1 MKKKREGL
9 FQCLIMLALA
19 FCLLAGVK
27 TKALADDYKLAIA
40 GEWVPD
46 SNKNASG
53 TGWTYNGSTKTITL
67 NGLSY
72 NQQGNSAIFAYDM
85 QNLNIVL
92 KGNNTITTTGDN
104 DVSIDVALTSGGTL
118 SFSGTGS
125 LKVSGGNGA
134 IMTTGNITIS
144 SCNIEAECSG
154 NNNNGGI
161 AIKAG
166 GNLSINNASIKATGG
181 TGTNMPISAG
191 LFAEETVTIQNST
204 VTAIGKDAKES
215 CGIFSRK
222 SDENDTGLKGIEIKN
237 STVNASAGKAESY
250 ELGASC
256 GMEVLRGNITITDNS
271 QVNASSTDI
280 RIGVGINAWKLTID
294 STAKS
299 VTVQGNYGAA
309 PNYCRIVNGI
319 PGDAWTDI
327 DGTTGWKVIPVL
339 SNPNDLYSYGFKK
352 VVFAKP
358 ETTKYL
364 VTVNNGTGGG
374 NYAAG
379 TTVTIT
385 ASAPATGKAFDKW
398 TSSDGVAFSNANA
411 STTTFV
417 MPAKAVSV
425 TATYK
430 DAEVAP
436 VKYTVSF
443 DSNGGSGTMTPV
455 EVSKGSSYKLP
466 LCTFTAPEGKEFD
479 KWDKGAVGE
488 SITVTADITIKA
500 EWKNKSGSSSPEP
513 STPTDPTTPTDPAD
527 PAKPTDPTEQTK
539 PTDIATDSS
548 KQVTAEDSTA
558 AKNAEEKAENINKKQ
573 KNTSISK
580 LKAGKKSIT
589 ISWKKLTAK
598 DIKGYEIQYSTDKA
612 FKKDVKTVNIGK
624 TKTTSKTIK
633 KLTSKKK
640 YYVRIRTYKK
650 SGGEKIYS
658 KWSKSKS
665 VKVK

>member
-19 FCLLAGVK
+19 FCLLASVK
-27 TKALADDYKLAIA
+27 TKALADDNKLAIA

-53 TGWTYNGSTKTITL
+53 TGWTYDGSTKTITL

-72 NQQGNSAIFAYDM
+72 NQQGKSAIYAYNM

-92 KGNNTITTTGDN
+92 NGNNTITTTGDN

-125 LKVSGGNGA
+125 LKVYGGNGA
-134 IMTTGNITIS
+134 IRTTGNITIS

-154 NNNNGGI
+154 NINNGGI

-204 VTAIGKDAKES
+204 VTAIGKNAKES

-222 SDENDTGLKGIEIKN
+222 SDEYDTGLKGIEIKN
-237 STVNASAGKAESY
+237 STVNASAGNGELC

-256 GMEVLRGNITITDNS
+256 GMRVLRGNITITDNS
-271 QVNASSTDI
+271 QVNASSTDN
-280 RIGVGINAWKLTID
+280 RIGVGISARKLTID

-299 VTVQGNYGAA
+299 VTVQGNYCAA
-309 PNYCRIVNGI
+309 YCSIVNGI

-327 DGTTGWKVIPVL
+327 GGTTGRKVIPAL
-339 SNPNDLYSYGFKK
+339 NNPNDLLSFKK

-374 NYAAG
+374 NYTSG

-398 TSSDGVAFSNANA
+398 TSSDGVTFANANSA
-411 STTTFV
+411 TTTFI
-417 MPAKAVSV
+417 MPAKTVSV

-539 PTDIATDSS
+539 LTDTATDSS

-580 LKAGKKSIT
+580 PKAGKKSIT

-624 TKTTSKTIK
+624 TKRTSKTIK